1 MNRRSLLSCFKLNN
15 NLEINSLFIYM
26 NNIKLAPLLLV
37 FAEVATKRSYTAA
50 AKKLGLSKSAIS
62 QQIKRLEQ
70 DLGQQLLI
78 RSTRGVVL
86 TAAGEALLARSELL
100 DEQLNMA
107 FKELSQVK
115 AQPSGPFKVSVPPFS
130 EKEVV
135 MPAIRQLCI
144 EFPMLIPEIVVT
156 EKWQDLIEHN
166 LDAAVFGGDIK
177 DCEYRALPVSTVSEV
192 FCASSRYLAQFGTPK
207 TLDDLIKHQFIS
219 TAWHRPKIE
228 VFDNRLENK
237 QLISLRHSVKVNSLI
252 TALEATLLDMGI
264 ALLPEFIAQ
273 THVESGAIQRVLPE
287 LRGRD
292 WHFYFLHQYTGEKP
306 QHISRFY
313 QLYRHYFLKAC
324 GRVTDLQ

>member
-1 MNRRSLLSCFKLNN
+1 
-15 NLEINSLFIYM
+15 M
-26 NNIKLAPLLLV
+26 NNIRLAPLLLI

-50 AKKLGLSKSAIS
+50 AKKLGISKSAIS
-62 QQIKRLEQ
+62 QQIKRLEE

-86 TAAGEALLARSELL
+86 TSAGETLLARSELL

-107 FKELSQVK
+107 FKELNRVK
-115 AQPSGPFKVSVPPFS
+115 TQPSGPFKVSIPPFS

-135 MPAIRQLCI
+135 MPAVRQLCI
-144 EFPMLIPEIVVT
+144 EFPKLIPEVVIT

-166 LDAAVFGGDIK
+166 LDAAIFGGDIK
-177 DCEYRALPVSTVSEV
+177 DCDYRALPVSSVSEV
-192 FCASSRYLAQFGTPK
+192 FCASSRYLAQFGMPK
-207 TLDDLIKHQFIS
+207 NLDELDHYKFIS

-228 VFDNRLENK
+228 VFDNHLENK
-237 QLISLRHSVKVNSLI
+237 QLISPPHSVKVNSLI

-273 THVESGAIQRVLPE
+273 AHIESGALQRVLPN

-292 WHFYFLHQYTGEKP
+292 WHFYFLHQYAGEKP
-306 QHISRFY
+306 QHITRFY

-324 GRVTDLQ
+324 GKMAE